1 MAMKKFINLISS
13 DKDSTINVLDFDNH
27 PEIKELHKTKIKQT
41 ITKLSA
47 SPKTKALMQLQ
58 EKNILKLGFGALK
71 MNAPTQPMYVINIY
85 DQNTL
90 RGIYIDL
97 SKIVDPIYYQTAIE
111 NIRIIETQQ
120 DIISSNE
127 SMLSQTSTIQIEMAK
142 ESIIEKYKDLIENI
156 DYFILCDLYYY
167 GYLKFL
173 TKLTVKQ
180 NKQKVFF
187 TVNEIYQELIQKII
201 KSYTSIQLERD
212 DLVLIQTLIDY
223 LMITEYSDSPVQQ
236 TMNAIR
242 KTLGEDNP
250 KVLEVFNKIHPQKFS
265 KVEEIT
271 YLLAEAKIMN
281 MTPNAF
287 NKQISNQFG
296 EKFFDFN
303 HQFDSLVAY
312 LISLNYKSELFYSKS
327 INNTNSNIHKLEG
340 LVLNAK
346 GSLLLKSY

>member
-1 MAMKKFINLISS
+1 MKKNFVHLISS
-13 DKDSTINVLDFDNH
+13 DKDSTINTLDFDNY
-27 PEIKELHKTKIKQT
+27 PEIKELHHTKIKQT
-41 ITKLSA
+41 ITKITA

-58 EKNILKLGFGALK
+58 DKNILKLGFGALK
-71 MNAPTQPMYVINIY
+71 MNNPTQPLYLINIY

-97 SKIVDPIYYQTAIE
+97 SKIVDPVYYQTAIE

-120 DIISSNE
+120 DVITQNE

-156 DYFILCDLYYY
+156 DYFVLCDLYYY

-187 TVNEIYQELIQKII
+187 AVNEIYQELFQKII
-201 KSYTSIQLERD
+201 KSYTSIQLEKKD
-212 DLVLIQTLIDY
+212 SILIQTLIDY
-223 LMITEYSDSPVQQ
+223 LMISQYSDSPVQQ
-236 TMNAIR
+236 TMNAVR
-242 KTLGEDNP
+242 KSLEESQP
-250 KVLEVFNKIHPQKFS
+250 EVLEVFNKIQPQKFH

-281 MTPNAF
+281 MTPSAF
-287 NKQISNQFG
+287 NIQLSNQFG
-296 EKFFDFN
+296 DKFFDFN
-303 HQFDSLVAY
+303 QQFDSLVAY
-312 LISLNYKSELFYSKS
+312 LISLGYKSELFYSKA
-327 INNTNSNIHKLEG
+327 INGTNHNIQRLED

-346 GSLLLKSY
+346 GSILLKAY